1 MKGTVFQISR
11 SAARL
16 AFGLMCLGSGTAWGS
31 SPAEKVVCT
40 QAPRSTWISEAKV
53 RAAFGTEDFSLV
65 KFKVSRGNCYEF
77 YAIAKDGSVV
87 EAYYDPTTGE
97 PVRYNRVAVE
107 RTQTPRYESMR
118 TR

>member
-1 MKGTVFQISR
+1 MTGTVFR
-11 SAARL
+11 PRRAAVRL
-16 AFGLMCLGSGTAWGS
+16 VLGMVCAGGGVAWGS

-40 QAPRSTWISEAKV
+40 QAPRSAWISEARV

-77 YAIAKDGSVV
+77 YAIARDGSVV

-97 PVRYNRVAVE
+97 RVRYNRVAVQ
-107 RTQTPRYESMR
+107 RTETPRYESSR